1 MVGLKGVAFMF
12 FKFLKKQTLNI
23 FLLTLFII
31 PSYVSAYSNY
41 IIASGKS
48 VGIKLETDG
57 IIIAGSYEIN
67 GHNSLVE
74 AGLKPGDIISKINSN
89 EVNKID
95 EMIEIIENCNC
106 NSLKINYIREGKGL
120 KTTLNLYEDDGVLKT
135 GLYVK
140 DSISGVGTLTYIDP
154 KTKLFGVLGH
164 EIVDINTKKIINI
177 NGGTLFNSS
186 ITNITRSNRGD
197 PGEKNA
203 ILYSDKITGTIFEN
217 TNKGIFGKY
226 TNSIDNSKL
235 YKVAD
240 IKDIKL
246 GKAKILTVIDGEKVE
261 EFDANILSIKET
273 KDKLKNIEIEIT
285 DKRLLEITN
294 GVVQG
299 MSGSPIIQGD
309 YIIGAVTHVVVENPH
324 KGYGILIKNM
334 LEEAEN

>member
-1 MVGLKGVAFMF
+1 MF

-31 PSYVSAYSNY
+31 PNSISAYSDY

-67 GHNSLVE
+67 GHNTLIE
-74 AGLKPGDIISKINSN
+74 AGLKPGDIISQINSN
-89 EVNKID
+89 EVDKID
-95 EMIEIIENCNC
+95 EMVKIIENCDC
-106 NSLKINYIREGKGL
+106 NNLKLNYIREGKEK
-120 KTTLNLYEDDGVLKT
+120 KTILNLYEDDGILKT

-154 KTKLFGVLGH
+154 ETKLFGVLGH
-164 EIVDINTKKIINI
+164 EIIDNNTKKIIDI
-177 NGGTLFNSS
+177 TGGTLFNST
-186 ITNITRSNRGD
+186 ITSITRSSKGD

-203 ILYSDKITGTIFEN
+203 ILYSDKIDGDIFEN

-226 TNSIDNSKL
+226 TSAIDNSKL

-240 IKDIKL
+240 IQDIKL
-246 GKAKILTVIDGEKVE
+246 GKAKILTVLEGERVE
-261 EFDANILSIKET
+261 AFDVNILSVKET

-324 KGYGILIKNM
+324 RGYGILIKNM

>member
-31 PSYVSAYSNY
+31 PNSISAYSDY

-67 GHNSLVE
+67 GHNTLIE
-74 AGLKPGDIISKINSN
+74 AGLKPGDIISQINSN
-89 EVNKID
+89 EVDKID
-95 EMIEIIENCNC
+95 EMVKIIENCDC
-106 NSLKINYIREGKGL
+106 NNLKLNYIREGKEK
-120 KTTLNLYEDDGVLKT
+120 KTILNLYEDDGILKT

-154 KTKLFGVLGH
+154 ETKLFGVLGH
-164 EIVDINTKKIINI
+164 EIIDNNTKKIIDI
-177 NGGTLFNSS
+177 TGGTLFNST
-186 ITNITRSNRGD
+186 ITSITRSSKGD

-203 ILYSDKITGTIFEN
+203 ILYSDKIDGDIFEN

-226 TNSIDNSKL
+226 TSAIDNSKL

-240 IKDIKL
+240 IQDIKL
-246 GKAKILTVIDGEKVE
+246 GKAKILTVLEGERVE
-261 EFDANILSIKET
+261 AFDVNILSVKET

-324 KGYGILIKNM
+324 RGYGILIKNM